1 MRPISSKKI
10 LIILLA
16 LITMSRWDKVSSVAS
31 NVCRFLSDSLQP
43 FHDMPVEG
51 RFVVALL
58 ICALLYI
65 TIFKL
70 FHDRNE
76 RR

>member
-10 LIILLA
+10 LIILLV
-16 LITMSRWDKVSSVAS
+16 LLTMSRWDVVSSIAS
-31 NVCRFLSDSLQP
+31 NAYQFFSAALQP
-43 FHDMPVEG
+43 FHDMPPQG
-51 RFVVALL
+51 QFVVAIL

-70 FHDRNE
+70 LHDRK
-76 RR
+76 